1 MFVDNLLLWLHIA
14 AAIFCVGPVTVAT
27 SFTPR
32 YIRQGELSVV
42 RFLLRTTRIFGILT
56 LLVFVTGLALGRD
69 RLAEPWL
76 TVSMTLFIV
85 AFALLFAMVQRDQ
98 AKAVKAL
105 AAAEIPA
112 TAPDPIEPSTDPSTE
127 PSTEPATT
135 EVTAADTADTR
146 KAVATDSG
154 TQPARIG
161 AFSGVIAL
169 LWLVILVFMVWQPGS

>member
-1 MFVDNLLLWLHIA
+1 MFVDNLLLWLHVA

-32 YIRQGELSVV
+32 YIRQGEPAVV

-56 LLVFVTGLALGRD
+56 LLVFITGLALGRD

-98 AKAVKAL
+98 STAL
-105 AAAEIPA
+105 KVLTAAEAPA
-112 TAPDPIEPSTDPSTE
+112 V
-127 PSTEPATT
+127 EPAAGEATTDEAEDGKTAVERTT
-135 EVTAADTADTR
+135 ESGKTAVERTAD
-146 KAVATDSG
+146 SG
-154 TQPARIG
+154 VQPARIA

-169 LWLVILVFMVWQPGS
+169 LWLVILVFMVWQPGA